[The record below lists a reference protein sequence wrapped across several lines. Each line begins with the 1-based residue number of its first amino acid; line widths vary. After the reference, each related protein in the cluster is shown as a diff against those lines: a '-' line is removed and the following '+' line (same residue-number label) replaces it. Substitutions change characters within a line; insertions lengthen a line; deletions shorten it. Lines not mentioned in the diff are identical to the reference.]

1 MASIYWYDEVTTT
14 DASTI
19 VSRDLRADEIQ
30 LGAAEWPHSHL
41 RTVQKF

>member
-19 VSRDLRADEIQ
+19 VSRNLRADEIFNWEQ
-30 LGAAEWPHSHL
+30 ALNGLTH
-41 RTVQKF
+41 TC